1 MEKLSDSSLKI
12 RPPHWYENLT
22 KDEMSQPPL
31 WKHRKDDNPTD
42 QGNTSLTSHF
52 PLFLSDKRRW
62 GECWDS
68 KLLQPT
74 QQDFNKL
81 GKI

>member
-42 QGNTSLTSHF
+42 QGKPYRSREHVSHVSFSTISIRQKEMGRMLGFKTSAAH
-52 PLFLSDKRRW
+52 
-62 GECWDS
+62 
-68 KLLQPT
+68 PT
-74 QQDFNKL
+74 GL
-81 GKI
+81 